1 MGKRERKTWA
11 PVGLEKVI
19 LIICW
24 TRIGLG
30 RMFEARAGFY

>member
-24 TRIGLG
+24 TRIELE
-30 RMFEARAGFY
+30 RMFEARAGLY